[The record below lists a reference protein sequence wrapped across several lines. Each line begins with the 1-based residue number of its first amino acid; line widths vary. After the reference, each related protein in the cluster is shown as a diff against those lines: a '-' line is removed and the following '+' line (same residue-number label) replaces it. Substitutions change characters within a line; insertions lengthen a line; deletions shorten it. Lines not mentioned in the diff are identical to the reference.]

1 MAGCSIL
8 ENRSDSSCI
17 TTEDGCS
24 SNGCCSDI
32 DHAVKVRIG
41 ESDDLVVKQRSLF
54 YLFLSC
60 FLKEFSSRGSVRPMP
75 AMLGDGGLADL
86 FKLFVVVREK
96 GGYDFVSKNGLW
108 GLVVKEL
115 GLDLKVSASLKLV
128 YFKYLNEVEKWF
140 RGGFRDR
147 VSQNAARES
156 DGTLGFL
163 SLELEKK
170 FRGLLANGMY
180 QGVTDNG
187 VTLLKHEKNGKWISK
202 DTRENEL
209 NPFINCRQSMCNGS
223 FQMFSD
229 DDKKVCKNN
238 HVIPNPATAKNEG
251 GFRKRKRLY
260 LSGMLN
266 WVIQIAKSPH
276 DPSVGGIPEPSK
288 WKEHQGSEFW
298 IQVIRAREALVQ
310 KKQSHSITEQSLLQ
324 DKQKMHPSMYDE
336 EFLGHHSSERLR
348 IGNRIPTP
356 TRNCPCS
363 CCNPRPASQKVAS
376 PKRDPHVILP
386 SSNWTADPFEDD
398 FIEKHVSVGPSFQA
412 EVPEWTGMVSD
423 SETKWLGTC
432 VWPLESGEHDP
443 LAGMDSI
450 GRGRPQ
456 SCGCLV
462 PGSVECFRFHIAEK
476 RMKLKLELGSVFYHW
491 RFDRMGE
498 EVSLCWTIEEERRFK
513 HMVRTASQS
522 LDACF
527 WADASKYFCG
537 KTREDLVSYYFNV
550 LSIQRRSYQN
560 RVTSRNI
567 DSDNDE
573 EEFGCISDSFGLDA
587 LNVPG
592 TNKLM
597 CSQNN
602 QCTDLA

>member
-60 FLKEFSSRGSVRPMP
+60 FLKEFASRGSVRPIP

-86 FKLFVVVREK
+86 FKLFMVVREK

-147 VSQNAARES
+147 LYENAARES
-156 DGTLGFL
+156 DGTLGFW

-187 VTLLKHEKNGKWISK
+187 VTLLKHEKN
-202 DTRENEL
+202 
-209 NPFINCRQSMCNGS
+209 
-223 FQMFSD
+223 
-229 DDKKVCKNN
+229 
-238 HVIPNPATAKNEG
+238 ATAKNEG

-288 WKEHQGSEFW
+288 WKEQQGNGFW

-348 IGNRIPTP
+348 TSNRIPTP
-356 TRNCPCS
+356 TKNCPCS

-423 SETKWLGTC
+423 GETKWLGTC

-443 LAGMDSI
+443 VTGMDPI

-462 PGSVECFRFHIAEK
+462 LGSVECFRFHIAEK

-513 HMVRTASQS
+513 NMVRTASQS

-560 RVTSRNI
+560 RVTPRNI